1 MPDFFASKADFDRA
15 IEERIKPLLEE
26 LASIKSN
33 RDTILAEKRKL
44 EGKTTGVTLDGIIR
58 TADALHVP
66 RDLAR
71 QPADYQRWRKLAV
84 DEGLNLQI
92 IDQRPEKA
100 EDKMP
105 MIYTNDRKHYVHQS
119 VVRGD
124 ATKYREE
131 KSFAERKGLTMHIF
145 ASPTELPTEAFLE
158 AKDD

>member
-15 IEERIKPLLEE
+15 IDERIKPLLEE
-26 LASIKSN
+26 LASVKSN

-44 EGKTTGVTLDGIIR
+44 EGRTMGVTLDGVVR
-58 TADALHVP
+58 TTDALHVP

-71 QPADYQRWRKLAV
+71 QPADYQRWRALAQNGSL
-84 DEGLNLQI
+84 ELKI
-92 IDQRPEKA
+92 IDQRPEKT

-124 ATKYREE
+124 ATRYREE
-131 KSFAERKGLTMHIF
+131 KTFAERKGLTMHIF